1 MISQQNNLQ
10 IAATSAVIYAR
21 FSSHNQRE
29 ESIEQQ
35 VAECRAYAAA
45 NGLKIIDT
53 YADSAK
59 SGRTDRRAQFQ
70 KLQRDAKKGK
80 FQTIIAYKSNRIA
93 RNMLNAMIFESEME
107 QIGIKVLYA
116 KEEFGNTAAG
126 RFALRT
132 MMNVNQFFSEN
143 MGEDIKRN
151 QADNAQNCR
160 ANGPASFGYKVG
172 ADGKFVINE
181 DEAPIVKEIFEKTAE
196 GDTFTKIKDSLNSMG
211 IRTRRGGMWTKS
223 SFYNILHN
231 ERYIGYYIFDE
242 VKIEGG
248 MPQIVSKELFYK
260 VQERLKKKKNPQGR
274 VRNDSEYLLT
284 GKLFCCKCGDHMI
297 GMSGT
302 SRSGTLH
309 HYYVCNDKRSS
320 GNCDKKNVR
329 RDAIEKEIARG
340 IKDYILQPNVISWMA
355 DTVMAYQKSRE
366 DEPDYKILKESLS
379 DVKKSI
385 KNIVSAIEQGIFTS
399 STKARL
405 DELEAEQKDLT
416 AKLAVMN
423 NESFKVTRE
432 QIVAYF
438 ESYKD
443 GNIEDIDFQR
453 MLFDTFVTKIF
464 LFDDHVKI
472 IFDIFGNGSK
482 DVDIPLSDL
491 DLPGYD
497 SVRLRLNVGHQKEKT
512 ELRLCFFFLLI
523 RMD

>member
-1 MISQQNNLQ
+1 MILQQNNYQ
-10 IAATSAVIYAR
+10 KVGTSAVIYAR

-35 VAECRAYAAA
+35 VAECKAYASA
-45 NGLKIIDT
+45 NGLNIIDT

-80 FQTIIAYKSNRIA
+80 FQAIIAYKSNRIA
-93 RNMLNAMIFESEME
+93 RNMLNAMIFENDME

-116 KEEFGNTAAG
+116 KEEFGNNAAG

-151 QADNAQNCR
+151 QADNAQSCR
-160 ANGPASFGYKVG
+160 ANGPASFGYKTG
-172 ADGKFVINE
+172 ADGKFVLNE
-181 DEAPIVKEIFEKTAE
+181 NEAPIVKEIFEKTAS
-196 GDTFTKIKDSLNSMG
+196 GATFAEIKDSLNSRG
-211 IRTRRGGMWTKS
+211 IRTRRGGQWTKS

-231 ERYIGYYIFDE
+231 ERYIGFYIFDD

-248 MPQIVSKELFYK
+248 MPEIVSKELFYT
-260 VQERLKKKKNPQGR
+260 VQEKLKGKKNPQGR
-274 VRNDSEYLLT
+274 VRKDSEYLLT
-284 GKLFCCKCGDHMI
+284 GKLYCGKCGNHMI

-302 SRSGTLH
+302 SRNGDLH
-309 HYYVCNDKRSS
+309 YYYVCNEKRTA
-320 GNCDKKNVR
+320 GNCDKNNVR
-329 RDAIEKEIARG
+329 RDVIEKEIAQG
-340 IKDYILQPNVISWMA
+340 IKEYILQPKVINWMA
-355 DTVMAYQKSRE
+355 DTVISFQKSRE
-366 DEPDYKILKESLS
+366 DEPEYKLMKKSLS

-385 KNIVSAIEQGIFTS
+385 KNIVSAIEQGVFTA
-399 STKARL
+399 STKVRL
-405 DELEAEQKDLT
+405 EELEVEEKDLT
-416 AKLAVMN
+416 AKLALIN
-423 NESFKVTRE
+423 NESIRVTRE
-432 QIVAYF
+432 QIIAYF
-438 ESYKD
+438 ESYRNGD
-443 GNIEDIDFQR
+443 VEDKDFQR

-491 DLPGYD
+491 DLSEHDG
-497 SVRLRLNVGHQKEKT
+497 VRLRLNVGHQKEKN
-512 ELRLCFFFLLI
+512 RA
-523 RMD
+523 